1 MHGREERCL
10 QAFGRKTQRKH
21 MMEGVCMGGRRILKG
36 YSNNR
41 VGEYG
46 LGSSGS

>member
-1 MHGREERCL
+1 MNGIEERCL

-36 YSNNR
+36 Y
-41 VGEYG
+41 
-46 LGSSGS
+46 